1 MERAY
6 IEIMG
11 AVMLTRCELTL
22 SDLREIGEFTRENVL
37 AWMESRTSPDWV
49 GVLHVQDFHAVCGH
63 IDIPWATEE
72 AKLCWDRVMSL
83 PN

>member
-1 MERAY
+1 MRAY
-6 IEIMG
+6 IDFEGGICRG
-11 AVMLTRCELTL
+11 RHELTD
-22 SDLREIGEFTRENVL
+22 SELREIGEFTRENVL

-49 GVLHVQDFHAVCGH
+49 GVLHVQDFHAFCGH